1 MFLIVG
7 LGNVGKE
14 YDNTYHNVGFMVA
27 DEIAKRLDLSFSKT
41 KCNALVAEGRYNG
54 QKIII
59 AKPKTYMN
67 LSGNAVLP
75 LMQQFKIE
83 KQNVVIALDDIDL
96 KKGAFRVRECGSAGT
111 HNGLRHIVSLLGQ
124 DVPRVRV
131 GIDRGQGDL
140 ADYVLSK
147 IDNESLNLILP
158 AVEQAASAILGRIHD

>member
-1 MFLIVG
+1 
-7 LGNVGKE
+7 
-14 YDNTYHNVGFMVA
+14 
-27 DEIAKRLDLSFSKT
+27 
-41 KCNALVAEGRYNG
+41 
-54 QKIII
+54 
-59 AKPKTYMN
+59 
-67 LSGNAVLP
+67 
-75 LMQQFKIE
+75 MQQFKIE

>member
-1 MFLIVG
+1 
-7 LGNVGKE
+7 
-14 YDNTYHNVGFMVA
+14 
-27 DEIAKRLDLSFSKT
+27 
-41 KCNALVAEGRYNG
+41 
-54 QKIII
+54 
-59 AKPKTYMN
+59 MN

-83 KQNVVIALDDIDL
+83 KQSVIIALDDIDL

-124 DVPRVRV
+124 DIPRVRV

>member
-1 MFLIVG
+1 MFLVVG

-14 YDNTYHNVGFMVA
+14 YDRTYHNVGFMVA
-27 DEIAKRLDLSFSKT
+27 DKVADTLGVTFSKT

-54 QKIII
+54 QKVII

-75 LMQQFKIE
+75 LMRQFKIE
-83 KQNVVIALDDIDL
+83 KKNVIIALDDIDL
-96 KKGAFRVRECGSAGT
+96 KKGMFRFRESGSAGT
-111 HNGLRHIVSLLGQ
+111 HNGLRHIVSLIGQ

-131 GIDRGQGDL
+131 GIDRGEGDL

-147 IDNESLNLILP
+147 IDDDSLNLIEP
-158 AVEQAASAILGRIHD
+158 AIDEAVSTILGKIHD

>member
-1 MFLIVG
+1 MFLVVG

-14 YDNTYHNVGFMVA
+14 YERTYHNVGFMVA
-27 DEIAKRLDLSFSKT
+27 DKVADTLGVTFSKT

-54 QKIII
+54 QKVII

-75 LMQQFKIE
+75 LMRQFKIE
-83 KQNVVIALDDIDL
+83 KQNVIIALDDIDL
-96 KKGAFRVRECGSAGT
+96 KKGVFRFRESGSAGT
-111 HNGLRHIVSLLGQ
+111 HNGLRHIVSLIGQ

-131 GIDRGQGDL
+131 GIDRGEGDL

-147 IDNESLNLILP
+147 IDDESLNLIEP
-158 AVEQAASAILGRIHD
+158 AIDEAVSIILGKIHD

>member
-7 LGNVGKE
+7 LGNVGKQYE
-14 YDNTYHNVGFMVA
+14 NTYHNVGFMVA
-27 DEIAKRLDLSFSKT
+27 DKLASELNVDFSKT

-54 QKIII
+54 QKVII

-75 LMQQFKIE
+75 LMQQFKID
-83 KQNVVIALDDIDL
+83 KQNVIIALDDIDL
-96 KKGAFRVRECGSAGT
+96 KKGALRFRESGSAGT

-124 DVPRVRV
+124 DIPRLRV
-131 GIDRGQGDL
+131 GIDRGEGDL

-147 IDNESLNLILP
+147 IDEQSLSLISP
-158 AVEQAASAILGRIHD
+158 AVDEAVNTILGKIHD